1 MADII
6 PEDLTKPSEDAP
18 NQVEAVNSEQAETYD
33 LSYDELLSQSLLGVA
48 DDAAIWVFGVGGPA

>member
-6 PEDLTKPSEDAP
+6 HKEATKPSEDAP
-18 NQVEAVNSEQAETYD
+18 NRVKVNDKQLESQDDAS
-33 LSYDELLSQSLLGVA
+33 LDEMILEGLMDVA